1 MYEHRRKA
9 LQALVDSLGRGGIA
23 SIAQKIGKDASYVS
37 RMLYSPEKSGSKRI
51 GEDSAMLLQNTY
63 PSFFTE
69 ENSLFTPS
77 LATSGTLPAPA
88 PVGVPPSSREQP
100 TPGYVRLQH
109 LSPQPSMGP
118 GTELCEAVQ
127 VVRHLD
133 VLESW
138 VRQKVGSNRFG
149 YAARGYSIS
158 TYQFDGLM
166 TPIQGAWNFGDTD
179 WDSAIYDRIKI
190 LTGCG
195 QSMRPTIQDQDLV
208 FVDIGQRFIDVPG
221 IYVLDVCGRF
231 LLKRAMIL
239 SDGTLVLRSDN
250 TDEFPDEERI
260 DLRTAHESVNVA
272 GRVKAW
278 WTLQQG

>member
-1 MYEHRRKA
+1 MALGNRIRYYREKA
-9 LQALVDSLGRGGIA
+9 GLTLEQLSERSGVEVGTISALENRDSSRSKFATPIARGLGM
-23 SIAQKIGKDASYVS
+23 SLEMLEDES
-37 RMLYSPEKSGSKRI
+37 RDLDVAALMT
-51 GEDSAMLLQNTY
+51 D
-63 PSFFTE
+63 
-69 ENSLFTPS
+69 
-77 LATSGTLPAPA
+77 
-88 PVGVPPSSREQP
+88 PPSPFAQ
-100 TPGYVRLQH
+100 TPIEVPVSQRDRPSTGYVRLQH

-118 GTELCEAVQ
+118 GLDICEPVQ

-138 VRQKVGSNRFG
+138 VRQKVGST
-149 YAARGYSIS
+149 S
-158 TYQFDGLM
+158 
-166 TPIQGAWNFGDTD
+166 
-179 WDSAIYDRIKI
+179 YDRIKI

-208 FVDIGQRFIDVPG
+208 FVDISQRAIDIPG

-250 TDEFPDEERI
+250 IEEFPDEERI
-260 DLRTAHESVNVA
+260 DLSTAAESVNVA

-278 WTLQQG
+278 WTLHQG

>member
-37 RMLYSPEKSGSKRI
+37 RMLYSPEKNGSKRI
-51 GEDSAMLLQNTY
+51 GEDSAMLLLNTY

-69 ENSLFTPS
+69 ENSLFAPS
-77 LATSGTLPAPA
+77 IATSGTLPPSE

-100 TPGYVRLQH
+100 AAGYVRLQH

-118 GTELCEAVQ
+118 GTELCEPVQ

-138 VRQKVGSNRFG
+138 VRQKVGS
-149 YAARGYSIS
+149 AS
-158 TYQFDGLM
+158 
-166 TPIQGAWNFGDTD
+166 
-179 WDSAIYDRIKI
+179 YDRIKI

-208 FVDIGQRFIDVPG
+208 FVDIGQRVIDIPG

-260 DLRTAHESVNVA
+260 DLRTAHECVNVA

>member
-1 MYEHRRKA
+1 MDMYEHRRKA
-9 LQALVDSLGRGGIA
+9 LQALVDSIGRGGIA

-51 GEDSAMLLQNTY
+51 GEDSAMLLLNAY

-69 ENSLFTPS
+69 ANSLFAPGVAAAS
-77 LATSGTLPAPA
+77 TLPPSA
-88 PVGVPPSSREQP
+88 PVGVPVFPREQP
-100 TPGYVRLQH
+100 ASGYVRLQH

-118 GTELCEAVQ
+118 GAELCEPVQ
-127 VVRHLD
+127 LVRHLD

-138 VRQKVGSNRFG
+138 VRQKVGS
-149 YAARGYSIS
+149 AS
-158 TYQFDGLM
+158 
-166 TPIQGAWNFGDTD
+166 
-179 WDSAIYDRIKI
+179 YDRIKI

-208 FVDIGQRFIDVPG
+208 FVDIGQRTIDIPG

-250 TDEFPDEERI
+250 TAEFPDEERI
-260 DLRTAHESVNVA
+260 DLSKAAESVNVA